1 MMSSSQIAIAVL
13 SLAVIGS
20 GLVIQHQKREVERL
34 HTDLEHEKSKRKA
47 DRTGRIQA
55 EKSLNKKRKD
65 EDAEKGAYFESCW
78 IYRESFPDRR
88 GTPRQPML
96 CPAARGRLRFDRSIV
111 QKAHFAELA
120 QFSHIFV
127 LFIFHEN
134 TNIAKG
140 AGTYGKASQRR

>member
-1 MMSSSQIAIAVL
+1 MSSSQIAIAVL

-65 EDAEKGAYFESCW
+65 EDAEKGHTLKAVGYIESP
-78 IYRESFPDRR
+78 FPDRR

-127 LFIFHEN
+127 RFHHQLSN
-134 TNIAKG
+134 VN
-140 AGTYGKASQRR
+140 